1 MILTPRP
8 CLPGAIATTQ
18 YILKVL
24 QLPHPKPKGSCN
36 IMRSPRGVLTT
47 SIFDRNSA
55 VRVPSQAG
63 PRYSKSLRC
72 LVLWQVT
79 QLFLVEP
86 CDTLRA
92 WVHGQHTPDL
102 VLDSSFTMQ
111 PFRVPKP
118 EPQEVDVIVA
128 GGGPAGCVVAGRLA
142 KADPNLQVMLIE
154 YGPNNIDDPMVS
166 TPAVYP
172 RNMRL
177 LESDKAHFYY
187 DTNKSS
193 HLRGRKT
200 IVPCAKADIDDFKT
214 EGWNYQDLL
223 PLMKRLENY
232 QKPCNND
239 THGFD
244 GPVAISNGGWVAPI
258 AQDFLRASTAVG
270 IPLTDDLQDC
280 QQSHA
285 AEIWAKWINKDTGRR
300 SDAASAYVH
309 PIMAEQSNL
318 HLRCNS
324 KVARVIFEGNKAVG
338 VAYVNS
344 RQVSAPYPTVE
355 TIVKARKMVVLTSGT
370 LSTPQILER
379 SGIGGKDI
387 LDKAGVKTL
396 VDLPGVGKQYQ
407 DHYTTF
413 SVFRARASEPTADDW
428 LRGDPKVQEEWMRL
442 HAATGKGPAAS
453 NGIDAGFKI
462 RPTEEELKEM
472 GVCGHGFSRSLTMEC
487 RINPINQSCS
497 PVLSTGSSAI
507 ILSVSRHGLWPV
519 FLNVPISRC
528 VRKTVGRRASY
539 SQSFIEY
546 PFSRGS
552 IHISSSDPYADPIF
566 DSGFLNHEADVA
578 PIRWSYKKVREVA
591 RRMDA
596 YRGELTS
603 LHPHFHPDS
612 PAACEDVDLQTAKEY
627 MPAGQLTVGIH
638 MGTWSKPRKPL
649 APGERRIV
657 DEIKYSKEDDEA
669 IDNWVRDH
677 VETTWHSLGTCA
689 MKPRDQE
696 GVLDPRLIALATV
709 LLQRT
714 SLIDP
719 TRCGEKCA
727 ELIAEETQVYADP
740 KAAAHIPIMRRA
752 STKQQQVQSTQA
764 SGQQI

>member
-1 MILTPRP
+1 
-8 CLPGAIATTQ
+8 
-18 YILKVL
+18 
-24 QLPHPKPKGSCN
+24 
-36 IMRSPRGVLTT
+36 
-47 SIFDRNSA
+47 
-55 VRVPSQAG
+55 
-63 PRYSKSLRC
+63 
-72 LVLWQVT
+72 
-79 QLFLVEP
+79 
-86 CDTLRA
+86 
-92 WVHGQHTPDL
+92 
-102 VLDSSFTMQ
+102 
-111 PFRVPKP
+111 
-118 EPQEVDVIVA
+118 
-128 GGGPAGCVVAGRLA
+128 
-142 KADPNLQVMLIE
+142 MLIE

-187 DTNKSS
+187 DTNKSKF
-193 HLRGRKT
+193 LRGRKT
-200 IVPCAKADIDDFKT
+200 IVPCAKVLGGGSSINFQMYTRASASDWNDFKT
-214 EGWNYQDLL
+214 EGWTYEDLL

-258 AQDFLRASTAVG
+258 AQDFLRAANSIG

-280 QQSHA
+280 KQSHA
-285 AEIWAKWINKDTGRR
+285 AEIWAN
-300 SDAASAYVH
+300 DAASAYVH
-309 PIMAEQSNL
+309 PIMAEQTNL

-324 KVARVIFEGNKAVG
+324 KVARVIFEGTKAVG

-344 RQVSAPYPTVE
+344 RDHGSPNTFE

-379 SGIGGKDI
+379 SGIGGKGV

-413 SVFRARASEPTADDW
+413 SVFRARASEPTGDDW
-428 LRGDPKVQEEWMRL
+428 LRGDPVVQDEWLRL

-462 RPTEEELKEM
+462 RPTEQELKEM
-472 GVCGHGFSRSLTMEC
+472 GPAFQKGWDSYFKEKPDKPVMFASVVNGFFGDHTL
-487 RINPINQSCS
+487 
-497 PVLSTGSSAI
+497 
-507 ILSVSRHGLWPV
+507 
-519 FLNVPISRC
+519 VPPGKYFSMFQ
-528 VRKTVGRRASY
+528 Y
-539 SQSFIEY
+539 LEY

-552 IHISSSDPYADPIF
+552 IHITSADPYADPTF
-566 DSGFLNHEADVA
+566 DSGFLNHEADIA

-627 MPAGQLTVGIH
+627 MPSGQLTVGIH
-638 MGTWSKPRKPL
+638 MGSWSKPRKPL
-649 APGERRIV
+649 AVGEKRV
-657 DEIKYSKEDDEA
+657 MEEIKYSEEDDEA

-696 GVLDPRLIALATV
+696 GVLDPRLNVYGTTNLKVGDLSLCPDNLGTNTYSSAL
-709 LLQRT
+709 L
-714 SLIDP
+714 
-719 TRCGEKCA
+719 CGEKCA
-727 ELIAEETQVYADP
+727 DLIAEELGLKINNP
-740 KAAAHIPIMRRA
+740 HIPVMRRA
-752 STKQQQVQSTQA
+752 TAKQ
-764 SGQQI
+764 

>member
-1 MILTPRP
+1 MISMAFTTGISILGTTLAELYRP
-8 CLPGAIATTQ
+8 E
-18 YILKVL
+18 
-24 QLPHPKPKGSCN
+24 
-36 IMRSPRGVLTT
+36 R
-47 SIFDRNSA
+47 
-55 VRVPSQAG
+55 
-63 PRYSKSLRC
+63 
-72 LVLWQVT
+72 
-79 QLFLVEP
+79 FLVRSR
-86 CDTLRA
+86 CT
-92 WVHGQHTPDL
+92 T
-102 VLDSSFTMQ
+102 
-111 PFRVPKP
+111 
-118 EPQEVDVIVA
+118 
-128 GGGPAGCVVAGRLA
+128 VV
-142 KADPNLQVMLIE
+142 
-154 YGPNNIDDPMVS
+154 
-166 TPAVYP
+166 
-172 RNMRL
+172 
-177 LESDKAHFYY
+177 
-187 DTNKSS
+187 
-193 HLRGRKT
+193 
-200 IVPCAKADIDDFKT
+200 
-214 EGWNYQDLL
+214 
-223 PLMKRLENY
+223 
-232 QKPCNND
+232 D

-258 AQDFLRASTAVG
+258 AQDFLRAATAVG

-309 PIMAEQSNL
+309 PIMAEQNNL

-338 VAYVNS
+338 IAYVNS
-344 RQVSAPYPTVE
+344 RDHGQTKTME
-355 TIVKARKMVVLTSGT
+355 TIVKARKMVVLTAGT

-379 SGIGGKDI
+379 SGIGGKNI

-396 VDLPGVGKQYQ
+396 LTLPDLPGVGKQYQ

-442 HAATGKGPAAS
+442 HATTGKGPAAS

-472 GVCGHGFSRSLTMEC
+472 GPEFQKAWDSYFKDKPDKPVMFASVVNAFFGDHTLVPPGKYFSMFQYL
-487 RINPINQSCS
+487 
-497 PVLSTGSSAI
+497 
-507 ILSVSRHGLWPV
+507 
-519 FLNVPISRC
+519 
-528 VRKTVGRRASY
+528 
-539 SQSFIEY
+539 EY

-566 DSGFLNHEADVA
+566 DSGFLNHEADIA
-578 PIRWSYKKVREVA
+578 PIRQAEWSYKKVREVA

-596 YRGELTS
+596 YRGELTA

-627 MPAGQLTVGIH
+627 MPEGQLTVGIH
-638 MGTWSKPRKPL
+638 MGTWSKPRKAL

-657 DEIKYSKEDDEA
+657 EDIKYTKEDDEA

-696 GVLDPRLIALATV
+696 GVLDPRLNVYGTTNLKVGDLSLCPDNLGTNTYSSAL
-709 LLQRT
+709 L
-714 SLIDP
+714 
-719 TRCGEKCA
+719 CGEKCA
-727 ELIAEETQVYADP
+727 DLIAEELGLTITNPHVP
-740 KAAAHIPIMRRA
+740 VMRRA
-752 STKQQQVQSTQA
+752 SSKNQQAQSTQA
-764 SGQQI
+764 SGQQV